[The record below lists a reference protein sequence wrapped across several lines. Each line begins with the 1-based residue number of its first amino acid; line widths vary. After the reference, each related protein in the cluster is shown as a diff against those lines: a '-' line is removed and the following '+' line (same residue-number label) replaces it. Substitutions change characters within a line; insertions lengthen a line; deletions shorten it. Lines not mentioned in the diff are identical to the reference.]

1 MQHALIFATSSATR
15 KLYQKTLISREITPY
30 IARSGA
36 EVFLQLATFEID
48 TVIMVDEGKLYDI
61 DLIVKVMAKRYD
73 DKRLI
78 LISPSDEFSVNERYA
93 NTQAFFDIL

>member
-48 TVIMVDEGKLYDI
+48 TIIMVDEGKLYDI
-61 DLIVKVMAKRYD
+61 DLIIKVMAKRYD

-78 LISPSDEFSVNERYA
+78 LISPSEEFAVSERYA